1 MILFLKNND
10 KKTSKKELVIRLI
23 EKLEQSNLGNYEKLE
38 DIKLEIQEDI
48 QLSLQKKKYLKELLV
63 ELKEKKETSNI

>member
-1 MILFLKNND
+1 MISFLKNND

-48 QLSLQKKKYLKELLV
+48 QLSLQKKKYLKELIV

>member
-10 KKTSKKELVIRLI
+10 KKTTKKELVIRLI

-38 DIKLEIQEDI
+38 DIKLELQEGI
-48 QLSLQKKKYLKELLV
+48 SLSLQKKEYLKELI
-63 ELKEKKETSNI
+63 ETLKGKKST

>member
-10 KKTSKKELVIRLI
+10 KKTIKKELVIRLI

-38 DIKLEIQEDI
+38 DIKLELQEGI
-48 QLSLQKKKYLKELLV
+48 PLSLQKKKYLKEIIE
-63 ELKEKKETSNI
+63 ELKGKKST

>member
-1 MILFLKNND
+1 MISFLKNND

-48 QLSLQKKKYLKELLV
+48 QLSLQKKKYLKELIV
-63 ELKEKKETSNI
+63 KLKEKKETSNI